1 MRKEILKKAQEIL
14 DEEDTGQINAG
25 YLQDDYTDLEEFL
38 LYDETYGLAERLGF
52 DSPIEAWEA
61 NPLVQ
66 FSTDPG
72 DLRIVPESP
81 SVGGDINVGDSVR
94 PIVSAQPGLSTRRDY
109 LVTELTEMEGRPMI
123 VLQTGPDP
131 ELDYAVV
138 SPNEV
143 VKV

>member
-14 DEEDTGQINAG
+14 DEEDTSQINAG

-61 NPLVQ
+61 NPLIQ
-66 FSTDPG
+66 FSTDPS

-81 SVGGDINVGDSVR
+81 SVGGDIYVGDSVR

-109 LVTELTEMEGRPMI
+109 PVIDLTEMEGRPML

-143 VKV
+143 TKV

>member
-1 MRKEILKKAQEIL
+1 MRKEIEKFAQDIL
-14 DEEDTGQINAG
+14 DEEDTHMVSAT
-25 YLQDDYTDLEEFL
+25 YLQDEYLDMEEFL
-38 LYDETYGLAERLGF
+38 MYDETYGFAERLGF

-61 NPLVQ
+61 NPLIQ

-72 DLRIVPESP
+72 DYGLISGSP

-94 PIVSAQPGLSTRRDY
+94 PIVSAQPGLSKNRDY
-109 LVTELTEMEGRPMI
+109 PVIDLYDRDGRPMI
-123 VLQTGPDP
+123 VLQTGPEP
-131 ELDYAVV
+131 EQDYAIV

>member
-1 MRKEILKKAQEIL
+1 MRKEVEKFAQDIL
-14 DEEDTGQINAG
+14 DEEDTSQTNAG
-25 YLQDDYTDLEEFL
+25 YLQDDYMDLEEFL
-38 LYDETYGLAERLGF
+38 MYDETYGLAERLGF

-72 DLRIVPESP
+72 DFGVVPESP

-94 PIVSAQPGLSTRRDY
+94 PIVSAQPGLSKNRDY
-109 LVTELTEMEGRPMI
+109 PVVDLTEMEGRPMI

-131 ELDYAVV
+131 ELDYAIV

-143 VKV
+143 IKV